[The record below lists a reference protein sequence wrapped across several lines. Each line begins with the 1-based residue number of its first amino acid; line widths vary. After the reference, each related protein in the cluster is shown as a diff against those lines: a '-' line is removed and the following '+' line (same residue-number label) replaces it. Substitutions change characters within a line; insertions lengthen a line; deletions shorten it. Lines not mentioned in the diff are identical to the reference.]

1 MSTRRR
7 SIIKILD
14 DVEQKTSPPSRGVG
28 INPAYFLE
36 LMKPRE
42 ERDST
47 IRALFDEMYDNT
59 RINQK
64 EYSPLNEQGKTAV
77 DICKLVCPSL
87 RFDC

>member
-1 MSTRRR
+1 VSTRRR

-14 DVEQKTSPPSRGVG
+14 DVEQKTSPPSQGAG
-28 INPAYFLE
+28 LDPAYFLE

-42 ERDST
+42 ERDSK
-47 IRALFDEMYDNT
+47 IQECFDEIYTKD
-59 RINQK
+59 RSSQK
-64 EYSPLNEQGKTAV
+64 EYSPLDEQGKTAV